1 MTLPAG
7 VNRRPHLSSSGC
19 TQKVLAWCFTIA
31 QFGGIMGAWPP
42 SPARRRSPLERCAP
56 AACGHFVLAQL
67 KVEYGQIFGYAI
79 GIGGSRQGDNTILL
93 DEPPED
99 DFRDRP
105 GMVIGDL
112 RDRGVRQH
120 ITAKAE
126 LACMA

>member
-1 MTLPAG
+1 M
-7 VNRRPHLSSSGC
+7 RPTPEP
-19 TQKVLAWCFTIA
+19 TQSIYYPTIRPC
-31 QFGGIMGAWPP
+31 QCLD
-42 SPARRRSPLERCAP
+42 R
-56 AACGHFVLAQL
+56 GHFVVAQL
-67 KVEYGQIFGYAI
+67 KVEYGQIFGDAI

-105 GMVIGDL
+105 CMVIGDL